1 AVEIFKGRGDG
12 TFEAPVRFA
21 TRIFSSVADL
31 TVGDFNHDDRLDVA
45 LVGDS
50 LVSLFLGNGDG
61 TLVTGTANPVGSDL
75 NWSVATG
82 DFDGD
87 GAADVATVG
96 ISSGLG
102 IQVYHGNNDG
112 TFRMGNIFQT
122 ATGDVLSGDLD
133 GDGKSDIVND
143 NLVYL

>member
-1 AVEIFKGRGDG
+1 
-12 TFEAPVRFA
+12 
-21 TRIFSSVADL
+21 
-31 TVGDFNHDDRLDVA
+31 
-45 LVGDS
+45 
-50 LVSLFLGNGDG
+50 
-61 TLVTGTANPVGSDL
+61 TGTANPVGSDL

-143 NLVYL
+143 NLVYLGNGDGTYRPGVSIGFGGIAADLVDLNGDGRLDLITIPPNNFHDGSINLFLGNGD